1 LVDFTFELGWL
12 LADVGAVL
20 LAGVAEDAV
29 ACVKAI
35 EHTRIVTLEATVLFS
50 HEPAN
55 LIRKPQ
61 SLNKAGFP
69 TLTRMG

>member
-1 LVDFTFELGWL
+1 LADFTFVLGWL
-12 LADVGAVL
+12 VADDDAVL
-20 LAGVAEDAV
+20 LAGVAEDAF

-50 HEPAN
+50 HDPAN

-61 SLNKAGFP
+61 SPAKQVCPLKEVG
-69 TLTRMG
+69 